1 ARSLSQRRSGHQAAV
16 AGATQRAEQIRAR
29 CLRLEVSNESI
40 CHHVRR
46 PVHAGSGIKLF
57 NRLAHKKTDT
67 PPRPAV
73 LRNKKTAASEKRP
86 RFHKPLRNTAA
97 HMPLYTGPSPP

>member
-1 ARSLSQRRSGHQAAV
+1 M
-16 AGATQRAEQIRAR
+16 AGATERAEQIRAR

-67 PPRPAV
+67 PRVRRLKDPIDKRSMSLESVPAYYA
-73 LRNKKTAASEKRP
+73 TEASAASARAGASIDGCLVP
-86 RFHKPLRNTAA
+86 
-97 HMPLYTGPSPP
+97 